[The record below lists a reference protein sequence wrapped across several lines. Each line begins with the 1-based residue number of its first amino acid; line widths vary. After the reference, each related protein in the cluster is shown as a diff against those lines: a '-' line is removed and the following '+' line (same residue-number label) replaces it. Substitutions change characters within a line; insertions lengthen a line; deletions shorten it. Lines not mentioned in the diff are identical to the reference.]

1 MRVSHVPLR
10 LRYSCLTHPRPDHAC
25 RYTLKRDED
34 VPAHLLDDPLQGSA
48 PRSDINVVIERTNKR
63 SVEVA
68 GLKPNSAYRF
78 TLQLMTSRSHSCDR
92 RAQRQRLEACRA

>member
-1 MRVSHVPLR
+1 MRYFCSTRARAPTTR
-10 LRYSCLTHPRPDHAC
+10 

-34 VPAHLLDDPLQGSA
+34 VPANLLDDPLQGSA
-48 PRSDINVVIERTNKR
+48 PRSDINIVIERTTKR

-92 RAQRQRLEACRA
+92 QAQRRLQVSRA